1 MRQLLS
7 EGANDMS
14 ARGRRAQ
21 RLELWVVSVLVAV
34 CGVVDVPLAVL
45 DLTRGHYLEGIFQAV
60 LLAPLTLVC
69 AYLLYRRAQKS

>member
-1 MRQLLS
+1 
-7 EGANDMS
+7 MS

>member
-1 MRQLLS
+1 
-7 EGANDMS
+7 MS
-14 ARGRRAQ
+14 TRGMRAQ

-45 DLTRGHYLEGIFQAV
+45 
-60 LLAPLTLVC
+60 APLTLVC